1 MAKRTR
7 SSQPEM
13 IHCPYC
19 GEDYSSTYKHC
30 PFCDEVEQPVVEED
44 LDEYGEGS
52 RSRGGKR
59 LATNTRG
66 GGYGRGPS
74 PLSIITRVISLGL
87 IIAAVII
94 VITIIMPLVSKGNVG
109 GPGENTPPAESQ
121 TVSPTPSE
129 TGTVDETTPPAT
141 EEPGSE
147 TIPAEQTATGFTLD
161 KTEFSF
167 SNTYPYP
174 VALQVTFTPAD
185 TTGVITWSSSNPDIV
200 SVDANGVAYH
210 GTQTGTATITASM
223 PGAADVTVTVYNSAT
238 SSEGLPPAGTGDTAS
253 GSDSGSGTTSGPLS
267 LNHTDF
273 TFSALDNPSVQM
285 QVSGTSS
292 TPTWSISDT
301 SVATISADGVVRPA
315 GPGTA
320 TITCTVDGQSL
331 TCIVRC
337 NF

>member
-1 MAKRTR
+1 MAKRVR

-44 LDEYGEGS
+44 LDESGEGS

-109 GPGENTPPAESQ
+109 GPGENSAPAQTES
-121 TVSPTPSE
+121 VSPDPNE

-141 EEPGSE
+141 EEPGTE
-147 TIPAEQTATGFTLD
+147 TIPAEQTATGFSLSQ
-161 KTEFSF
+161 TEFSF

-174 VALQVTFTPAD
+174 VTLQVTFTPAG
-185 TTGVITWSSSNPDIV
+185 TTGTITWTSSNPDIA
-200 SVDANGVAYH
+200 SVDDSGVVYH

-238 SSEGLPPAGTGDTAS
+238 SSEGLAPSGTGT
-253 GSDSGSGTTSGPLS
+253 GSGSGTTSASLS

-273 TFSALDNPSVQM
+273 TFSGMDNPSVQM

-292 TPTWSISDT
+292 TPTWSVSDT

-320 TITCTVDGQSL
+320 TITCTVDGQAL

>member
-1 MAKRTR
+1 MAKRVR

-44 LDEYGEGS
+44 LDESGEGS

-109 GPGENTPPAESQ
+109 GPGENSAPAQTES
-121 TVSPTPSE
+121 VSPDPNE

-141 EEPGSE
+141 EEPGTE
-147 TIPAEQTATGFTLD
+147 TIPAEQTATGFSL
-161 KTEFSF
+161 S
-167 SNTYPYP
+167 
-174 VALQVTFTPAD
+174 
-185 TTGVITWSSSNPDIV
+185 
-200 SVDANGVAYH
+200 
-210 GTQTGTATITASM
+210 QT
-223 PGAADVTVTVYNSAT
+223 
-238 SSEGLPPAGTGDTAS
+238 
-253 GSDSGSGTTSGPLS
+253 
-267 LNHTDF
+267 
-273 TFSALDNPSVQM
+273 
-285 QVSGTSS
+285 
-292 TPTWSISDT
+292 
-301 SVATISADGVVRPA
+301 
-315 GPGTA
+315 
-320 TITCTVDGQSL
+320 
-331 TCIVRC
+331 
-337 NF
+337 

>member
-1 MAKRTR
+1 MAKRVR

-44 LDEYGEGS
+44 LDESGEGS

-74 PLSIITRVISLGL
+74 PLSIITRVISLGM
-87 IIAAVII
+87 IIAALII

-109 GPGENTPPAESQ
+109 G
-121 TVSPTPSE
+121 
-129 TGTVDETTPPAT
+129 TG
-141 EEPGSE
+141 
-147 TIPAEQTATGFTLD
+147 EQTATGFSLSQ
-161 KTEFSF
+161 TEFSF

-174 VALQVTFTPAD
+174 VTLQVTFTPAG
-185 TTGVITWSSSNPDIV
+185 TTGTITWTSSNPDIA
-200 SVDANGVAYH
+200 SVDDSGVVYH

-238 SSEGLPPAGTGDTAS
+238 SSEGLAPSGTG
-253 GSDSGSGTTSGPLS
+253 SGSGTTSASLS

-273 TFSALDNPSVQM
+273 TFSGMDNPSVQM

-292 TPTWSISDT
+292 TPTWSVSDT

-320 TITCTVDGQSL
+320 TITCTVDGQTL

>member
-1 MAKRTR
+1 MAKRIR

-109 GPGENTPPAESQ
+109 GPRENSNIVNLPGEE
-121 TVSPTPSE
+121 
-129 TGTVDETTPPAT
+129 D
-141 EEPGSE
+141 
-147 TIPAEQTATGFTLD
+147 
-161 KTEFSF
+161 
-167 SNTYPYP
+167 
-174 VALQVTFTPAD
+174 
-185 TTGVITWSSSNPDIV
+185 
-200 SVDANGVAYH
+200 
-210 GTQTGTATITASM
+210 
-223 PGAADVTVTVYNSAT
+223 
-238 SSEGLPPAGTGDTAS
+238 
-253 GSDSGSGTTSGPLS
+253 
-267 LNHTDF
+267 
-273 TFSALDNPSVQM
+273 
-285 QVSGTSS
+285 
-292 TPTWSISDT
+292 
-301 SVATISADGVVRPA
+301 
-315 GPGTA
+315 
-320 TITCTVDGQSL
+320 
-331 TCIVRC
+331 
-337 NF
+337 

>member
-44 LDEYGEGS
+44 LDESGEGS
-52 RSRGGKR
+52 RPRGGKR

-94 VITIIMPLVSKGNVG
+94 VFTIVMPLVSKGNVG
-109 GPGENTPPAESQ
+109 GPGENTAPAQTESA
-121 TVSPTPSE
+121 SPDPNE
-129 TGTVDETTPPAT
+129 TGAVNETAPPAT
-141 EEPGSE
+141 EEPGTE
-147 TIPAEQTATGFTLD
+147 TIPAEQTATGFSLSQ
-161 KTEFSF
+161 TEFSF

-174 VALQVTFTPAD
+174 VTLQVTFTPAG
-185 TTGVITWSSSNPDIV
+185 TTGVISWTSSNPDIA
-200 SVDANGVAYH
+200 SVDENGVVYH

-238 SSEGLPPAGTGDTAS
+238 SSEGLPT
-253 GSDSGSGTTSGPLS
+253 SGSGGTSALS
-267 LNHTDF
+267 LNRTDF
-273 TFSALDNPSVQM
+273 TLEVGQSFRV

-301 SVATISADGVVRPA
+301 SVATVSADGTVTYV
-315 GPGTA
+315 GSGTA
-320 TITCTVDGQSL
+320 TLTCTVDGQTL
-331 TCIVRC
+331 TCIVRG
-337 NF
+337 N